1 MEEIRNYN
9 ISIDRQTER
18 EAYYSV
24 RLFCFPTAD
33 KQLLCQR
40 KQNSPE
46 LFIDFASLPIP
57 FLFLSLYVQR
67 QTFFKLAQIVYH
79 VRRGVFFLRKH
90 YTHNVFCMGL
100 SGSDVSNN
108 KRSCFFY

>member
-1 MEEIRNYN
+1 M
-9 ISIDRQTER
+9 
-18 EAYYSV
+18 AYYSV

-79 VRRGVFFLRKH
+79 VRRGVFFCANIIHTTFFVWGSAEVTLAIIRDL
-90 YTHNVFCMGL
+90 VFFIKTAGKK
-100 SGSDVSNN
+100 SVTIPG
-108 KRSCFFY
+108 